1 MNHRI
6 FSGLISP
13 CLPQSRSASS
23 RDPNED
29 DLLIFCHVVSPW
41 IRLTALARP
50 RHCSAAH
57 RSSRLNGL
65 KGCSLQNSPRLPFAH
80 SNSRKNFS
88 PCRNVSKSLM
98 RCFSLCTC
106 TQVFSS
112 AASSSS
118 YALWSPASIAL
129 SAKTGSLEDCNFQYS
144 SGNTG
149 VKLLTLDTG
158 KLW

>member
-1 MNHRI
+1 M
-6 FSGLISP
+6 ISP

-23 RDPNED
+23 SDPNEA
-29 DLLIFCHVVSPW
+29 DLPIFCHVVSPW

-50 RHCSAAH
+50 RHCLAAH
-57 RSSRLNGL
+57 SSPSGVDGL
-65 KGCSLQNSPRLPFAH
+65 VACNFQNSPRLPFAH